1 MDISFSQCAQC
12 ASNIMTDDL
21 GEECSEEA
29 PKAFPKR
36 SPNLDEKYSEEAPEA
51 FSEGPPNPLAQHL
64 PRLS

>member
-1 MDISFSQCAQC
+1 MDISFSQS
-12 ASNIMTDDL
+12 ASIIMTDDL
-21 GEECSEEA
+21 GEECSKEA

-51 FSEGPPNPLAQHL
+51 FPESSPNPLAQHL

>member
-1 MDISFSQCAQC
+1 
-12 ASNIMTDDL
+12 MTDDL

-51 FSEGPPNPLAQHL
+51 FSEGSPNPFAQHL